1 MDDAR
6 TNTGERLAPHLAL
19 IAVQIMF
26 GTWPVVGKVALRH
39 ISTVGLVAF
48 RVGGASIALTLL
60 QRQLA
65 QLRQLPKKD
74 LAWLA
79 GASLLGVVWN
89 QLLYVKGLSLTTAI
103 NATLI
108 STTIPVCTLLIS
120 VIIGH
125 DRLTLR
131 RLTGIALAIGG
142 VVYLVDPMRAT
153 FSGAT
158 MAGNLLIVA
167 NSFSYGAYIALSKNL
182 FIRYGA
188 LNVITWIFVIACVFV
203 LPIGFVEFRHQSPL
217 NLGPVVWLAIIYT
230 ILIPTV
236 LAYYLNAWALER
248 VSANTVAGY
257 IYLQPLIAFG
267 LAPIVLGERWNWR
280 TAISCVFIF
289 VGVGIITSRG
299 RSKAVREVATRP
311 DT

>member
-1 MDDAR
+1 MDDAK

-26 GTWPVVGKVALRH
+26 GTWPVVGKVALRQF
-39 ISTVGLVAF
+39 STTGLVAF
-48 RVGGASIALTLL
+48 RVGGASIALALL
-60 QRQLA
+60 QRQLV
-65 QLRQLPKKD
+65 QLRKLPKKD
-74 LAWLA
+74 LMWLVM
-79 GASLLGVVWN
+79 ASLLGVVWN

-103 NATLI
+103 NTTLI

-131 RLTGIALAIGG
+131 RLLGITLAIAG
-142 VVYLVDPMRAT
+142 VVYLVDPMRSSFT
-153 FSGAT
+153 GAT

-188 LNVITWIFVIACVFV
+188 LNVITWIFLIACVFV
-203 LPIGFVEFRHQSPL
+203 LPIGFFELRHQSL
-217 NLGPVVWLAIIYT
+217 LDIGPIVWLAILYT

-236 LAYYLNAWALER
+236 AAYYLNAWALER
-248 VSANTVAGY
+248 VPANTVAGY
-257 IYLQPLIAFG
+257 IYLQPLIA
-267 LAPIVLGERWNWR
+267 
-280 TAISCVFIF
+280 
-289 VGVGIITSRG
+289 
-299 RSKAVREVATRP
+299 
-311 DT
+311 